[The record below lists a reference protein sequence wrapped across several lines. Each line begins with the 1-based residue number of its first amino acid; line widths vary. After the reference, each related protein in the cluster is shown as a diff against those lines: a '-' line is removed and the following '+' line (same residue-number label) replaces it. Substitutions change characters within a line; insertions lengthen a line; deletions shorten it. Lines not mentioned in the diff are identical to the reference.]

1 MIFIT
6 RFKISKNGPLIIGI
20 IITAIIFLQKN
31 STQAQLDRMESQIAM
46 LISILSNNSS
56 GGFSKDIVKKYH
68 S

>member
-1 MIFIT
+1 MVLSSLASSSQPSYS
-6 RFKISKNGPLIIGI
+6 SK
-20 IITAIIFLQKN
+20 KK